1 VFEIA
6 ELIKIAGVDKETV
19 EKDYSF
25 PKAYAFYIKLSR
37 KPSLVWTKFFS
48 EEFNRAQSS
57 IIDIQVVGDRLRV
70 VFTYSEDIQRHMQ
83 SVLQLVENT
92 NNRAYEYNREV
103 KRQEEIET
111 AKQQQIGK
119 ERGDILRKLKE
130 L

>member
-1 VFEIA
+1 MFEIA
-6 ELIKIAGVDKETV
+6 ELVKVAGVDKGTV
-19 EKDYSF
+19 EKDYSL

-37 KPSLVWTKFFS
+37 KPSFVWTKFFD

-57 IIDIQVVGDRLRV
+57 IIDIQVTGDRLRV
-70 VFTYSEDIQRHMQ
+70 VFTYGEDMQRHMQ
-83 SVLQLVENT
+83 SVLQLVENA

-103 KRQEEIET
+103 KRREEIET

-119 ERGDILRKLKE
+119 EKGDILRKLKE